1 MLGHLPGG
9 LPCCFDFMSRLEW
22 FASEDGKGYQVPQ
35 QSAEEA
41 AEWLTSATL
50 QLAASAWLLA
60 TRPELSAEGLSEAR
74 KELLT
79 APEPSCASFGGLFER
94 WERAAGRTASRLEAV
109 KRRHHLHR
117 RQRRAAEKHLSIVS
131 VAMRA
136 SCGASGG
143 LLWLPKWRLE
153 ASEGRRLPPPVP
165 SGSESFA
172 FGQVPA
178 GRGPRF

>member
-1 MLGHLPGG
+1 
-9 LPCCFDFMSRLEW
+9 MSRLEW

-60 TRPELSAEGLSEAR
+60 TRPELSAEGLSDAR
-74 KELLT
+74 KELLA
-79 APEPSCASFGGLFER
+79 APESASCASFKGLFER
-94 WERAAGRTASRLEAV
+94 WERAGRTASRLEAV

-117 RQRRAAEKHLSIVS
+117 RQRRAAENHLSIVS

-143 LLWLPKWRLE
+143 LLWLPKGRLE

-178 GRGPRF
+178 GRGRRF